1 MLFRVGLGVPQE
13 GDLLLAGSTPTL
25 PRKKN
30 GARVWGTKAK
40 PLAAYRW
47 RLCCLNSNFL
57 CWPPLADFTAANVKV
72 RIAGKPS
79 DGLWAKSPKRDGY
92 HGGPSRIA
100 QNLAARVHVRSPMKR
115 KLLLAV
121 VWIAL
126 AGGIAALIIFPPDS
140 VLTAEFRH

>member
-47 RLCCLNSNFL
+47 RLCRL
-57 CWPPLADFTAANVKV
+57 
-72 RIAGKPS
+72 
-79 DGLWAKSPKRDGY
+79 Y
-92 HGGPSRIA
+92 GP
-100 QNLAARVHVRSPMKR
+100 
-115 KLLLAV
+115 
-121 VWIAL
+121 
-126 AGGIAALIIFPPDS
+126 
-140 VLTAEFRH
+140 

>member
-47 RLCCLNSNFL
+47 RLCCLNSNLF
-57 CWPPLADFTAANVKV
+57 V
-72 RIAGKPS
+72 
-79 DGLWAKSPKRDGY
+79 
-92 HGGPSRIA
+92 
-100 QNLAARVHVRSPMKR
+100 LAAPCRFHGPKCETADRAQTIRWFMDKRVRNVMAVTEVSAESR
-115 KLLLAV
+115 K
-121 VWIAL
+121 
-126 AGGIAALIIFPPDS
+126 
-140 VLTAEFRH
+140 T